1 LIAYYGQNSILAI
14 AIGRDRKGKISVVMD
29 AVAVLLAF
37 VNSGLASALDARVAM
52 MWLSPDR
59 RIENTLTL

>member
-1 LIAYYGQNSILAI
+1 LIAYHGQNSTSAI
-14 AIGRDRKGKISVVMD
+14 ATSRDRKGKSSVVIYV
-29 AVAVLLAF
+29 VAILLAL

-59 RIENTLTL
+59 QIENTLIL

>member
-1 LIAYYGQNSILAI
+1 LIAYHGQNSILAI

-59 RIENTLTL
+59 RIENTLIL

>member
-1 LIAYYGQNSILAI
+1 LIAYYGQDSTLAI

-29 AVAVLLAF
+29 AVATPLAL
-37 VNSGLASALDARVAM
+37 VNSGLACALDALVAT

>member
-1 LIAYYGQNSILAI
+1 LITYYGQNSTLAI
-14 AIGRDRKGKISVVMD
+14 AIGRDRKGKISVVIYV
-29 AVAVLLAF
+29 VATLLALIN
-37 VNSGLASALDARVAM
+37 VGLASALDALVAM